1 MGLLATDVPAALLHI
16 LGDSYIQTTGF
27 PKNTKSSNY
36 TGHVYSLF
44 FFFSSRDYMERP
56 LLLVLGGEP
65 LIFSILSNSG
75 NKPYAQ
81 HSKNGKPSTRP

>member
-1 MGLLATDVPAALLHI
+1 MLMLMGLLATDVPAALLHI

-27 PKNTKSSNY
+27 PENMKSSNY
-36 TGHVYSLF
+36 TGHVHSL

-65 LIFSILSNSG
+65 LIFSILSNSR

-81 HSKNGKPSTRP
+81 LQAGKKW